1 MRPRRSCRAMVINRK
16 NRNSH
21 SRRSRNISPL
31 TETHTVVDHVPSP
44 PLTENSHS
52 SRSRNI
58 SPLTETHTVVDHVP
72 GTLFTSSSP
81 VDRSFVDQTELS
93 FLISRTEVFENF
105 VKVHFGR
112 SITNSSYPQNNT
124 VVLRRR
130 TATMFRVSC
139 PYVITRHNND
149 DSNRSCFVTLALRVR
164 YIMTTDL

>member
-1 MRPRRSCRAMVINRK
+1 MTGIGCCTLSDEEVAIIAAVF
-16 NRNSH
+16 
-21 SRRSRNISPL
+21 
-31 TETHTVVDHVPSP
+31 TVDSVFV
-44 PLTENSHS
+44 L
-52 SRSRNI
+52 I
-58 SPLTETHTVVDHVP
+58 C
-72 GTLFTSSSP
+72 TLFTSSSP

-149 DSNRSCFVTLALRVR
+149 DSSRSCLLRSHSVR
-164 YIMTTDL
+164 LHHVN

>member
-1 MRPRRSCRAMVINRK
+1 M
-16 NRNSH
+16 
-21 SRRSRNISPL
+21 L
-31 TETHTVVDHVPSP
+31 FTTVVGLCMLNKEECLFLSVP
-44 PLTENSHS
+44 
-52 SRSRNI
+52 
-58 SPLTETHTVVDHVP
+58 
-72 GTLFTSSSP
+72 TLFTSSSP

-139 PYVITRHNND
+139 PYVIIQDT
-149 DSNRSCFVTLALRVR
+149 T
-164 YIMTTDL
+164 MTILVGAVYYAARTP